1 MRLTEVHDYAPAP
14 GSALRHRLKPLSPL
28 ALGAVG
34 ACISIAA
41 WYAVA
46 VQEKEISKLEFKA
59 RAHDVALVLQD
70 AVNDYTGKL
79 AGVRALFQSSRHEM
93 SRAEFS
99 SFTHLLL
106 EKASF
111 VSVSWL
117 PRVSGNVRTAHEAAV
132 ARDLAGYHIKAAGA
146 GGLVPAT
153 VQNEYFPVL
162 FNSQEKLSSPV
173 YGLNV
178 NDGGIRQQTLERA
191 RDENLTAFSSNL
203 VPLTNVARGLNFFL
217 ALPVYAPGS
226 PQDTLEE
233 RRRNLI
239 GYVQGLFK
247 TSELIETILARTKLA
262 DLDLYF
268 FMQDAAPDAAPIH
281 FHPSRMRTGPAKA
294 QPLSA
299 LKAKLHASDEIR
311 IADGGW
317 TLIASPAPGGLGMQT
332 QYDSWIVLAC
342 GLLITAILMAYLW
355 SSIRHARRLEG
366 ANARLDGAL
375 VDLNAANE
383 QSTAQN
389 LRFDAALNNMSQ
401 GLLMVDASQRI
412 VVCNDRYIEM
422 YGLSRDIVK
431 PGCTLTELFRHRAEV
446 GHLTRD
452 PEAYRE
458 AILSEMKKETQ
469 ANWIIDTGDGREI
482 RIVHRRMQSGPWVVT
497 HEDITEQRAAEA
509 QISHMAHHD
518 ALTDLPNRVLF
529 RQRME
534 AQFSRL
540 GRVQKF
546 AVLCLDLDR
555 FKSVNDALG
564 HPFGDKLLRH
574 VAERIRGCVRE
585 GDTVARLGGDEF
597 AVLQGNISEPSEASL
612 LAARLNAAISAP
624 FDLDGHQVVIG
635 VSVGIAFAPSD
646 ADDPDQLL
654 KSADMALYRAKS
666 DGRGTYRYFEREM
679 DALMQAR
686 RELELDLR
694 RAIAESEFELYYQPL
709 INLKSGKICGFEA
722 LLRWNHPTRGLIP
735 PTDFIPL
742 AEETEMIVPIGE
754 WVLRQACLEATK
766 WPAELRVAVNLST
779 VQFKKRDL
787 ADIVSGALA
796 DAGLAPKR
804 LEVEITESVL
814 LLNNEATLTTL
825 HQLREIGVRISMD
838 DFGTGYSSLSYLRS
852 FPFDKIKIDRSFVHD
867 LPTSQDS
874 MAIIRAVT
882 GLGASLGMA
891 TTAEGVETEE
901 ELAHLKR
908 EGCTEAQGYLF
919 SRPKPASELPALLE
933 KQASLMQAAA

>member
-1 MRLTEVHDYAPAP
+1 
-14 GSALRHRLKPLSPL
+14 
-28 ALGAVG
+28 
-34 ACISIAA
+34 
-41 WYAVA
+41 
-46 VQEKEISKLEFKA
+46 
-59 RAHDVALVLQD
+59 
-70 AVNDYTGKL
+70 
-79 AGVRALFQSSRHEM
+79 
-93 SRAEFS
+93 
-99 SFTHLLL
+99 
-106 EKASF
+106 
-111 VSVSWL
+111 
-117 PRVSGNVRTAHEAAV
+117 
-132 ARDLAGYHIKAAGA
+132 
-146 GGLVPAT
+146 
-153 VQNEYFPVL
+153 
-162 FNSQEKLSSPV
+162 
-173 YGLNV
+173 
-178 NDGGIRQQTLERA
+178 
-191 RDENLTAFSSNL
+191 
-203 VPLTNVARGLNFFL
+203 
-217 ALPVYAPGS
+217 
-226 PQDTLEE
+226 
-233 RRRNLI
+233 
-239 GYVQGLFK
+239 
-247 TSELIETILARTKLA
+247 
-262 DLDLYF
+262 
-268 FMQDAAPDAAPIH
+268 
-281 FHPSRMRTGPAKA
+281 
-294 QPLSA
+294 
-299 LKAKLHASDEIR
+299 
-311 IADGGW
+311 
-317 TLIASPAPGGLGMQT
+317 
-332 QYDSWIVLAC
+332 
-342 GLLITAILMAYLW
+342 
-355 SSIRHARRLEG
+355 
-366 ANARLDGAL
+366 
-375 VDLNAANE
+375 
-383 QSTAQN
+383 
-389 LRFDAALNNMSQ
+389 
-401 GLLMVDASQRI
+401 
-412 VVCNDRYIEM
+412 
-422 YGLSRDIVK
+422 
-431 PGCTLTELFRHRAEV
+431 
-446 GHLTRD
+446 
-452 PEAYRE
+452 
-458 AILSEMKKETQ
+458 
-469 ANWIIDTGDGREI
+469 
-482 RIVHRRMQSGPWVVT
+482 
-497 HEDITEQRAAEA
+497 
-509 QISHMAHHD
+509 
-518 ALTDLPNRVLF
+518 
-529 RQRME
+529 
-534 AQFSRL
+534 
-540 GRVQKF
+540 VQKF

-709 INLKSGKICGFEA
+709 INLTSGKICGFEA